1 MDQQVHSL
9 HGDRAK
15 QHLIPQHDRA
25 GDRFAAKHLHPDT
38 ANIGHKQA
46 ITVGLANFA
55 LLNLL
60 QSQLVGDV
68 LGNAQFGGT

>member
-1 MDQQVHSL
+1 MDHEVHRL

-15 QHLIPQHDRA
+15 QHLIPQHDGA
-25 GDRFAAKHLHPDT
+25 GDRLAANHFDPDT